1 MTYDLRLETNDD
13 SFMNILIY
21 TGKDA
26 TGSRLWHLFLFLTA
40 VMIFAVPENINAQ
53 RSKPV
58 YQTDFSS
65 KDYVD
70 TAAPM
75 IWLDAHMAYHFPM
88 GNLRTMFKNNF
99 AVGPGFTFKSKSNW
113 TVGFHFDYMFN
124 ANMRDPDFFNG
135 TLANEEGIVID
146 GNGLVSQGGITA
158 EGRYWTLGADFG
170 KIIPVNRWK
179 NSGIWLRIGGGY
191 FSHRLRLNDV
201 SHQYPQLD
209 DNYAKGYD
217 RRSGG
222 FVLSQFIG
230 YQFVRK
236 NRMLNF
242 FVGVEFHEMWTR
254 PNRNYVFFEGPT
266 ADMPYKFSGLVG
278 FKAGW
283 NIPLYERKTT
293 TTFYYR

>member
-1 MTYDLRLETNDD
+1 MYFSNIHTEKDVAGGRL
-13 SFMNILIY
+13 L
-21 TGKDA
+21 
-26 TGSRLWHLFLFLTA
+26 HLFLFFAA
-40 VMIFAVPENINAQ
+40 VFVFLSPENIVAQ

-75 IWLDAHMAYHFPM
+75 IWLDAHLAYHFPV
-88 GNLRTMFKNNF
+88 GDLHKMFKNNF
-99 AVGPGFTFKSKSNW
+99 AVGPGFTFKSRSNW

-124 ANMRDPDFFNG
+124 ANMRDPNFFNG
-135 TLANEEGIVID
+135 TLANEQGTVID
-146 GNGLVSQGGITA
+146 GNGLVSHGGITA
-158 EGRYWTLGADFG
+158 EGRYWAAMADFG
-170 KIIPVNRWK
+170 KIIPVDRWK
-179 NSGIWLRIGGGY
+179 NSGIWLRLGAGY
-191 FSHRLRLNDV
+191 FSHRLRLNDY
-201 SHQYPQLD
+201 SNQYPQLD
-209 DNYAKGYD
+209 GDYARGYD

-242 FVGVEFHEMWTR
+242 FIGVEFHEMWTR

-266 ADMPYKFSGLVG
+266 GDMPYKFSGLVG

>member
-1 MTYDLRLETNDD
+1 MINFKHTE
-13 SFMNILIY
+13 
-21 TGKDA
+21 KDA
-26 TGSRLWHLFLFLTA
+26 ADYRLLHLFLF
-40 VMIFAVPENINAQ
+40 FAVALAFVLPQNAVAQ
-53 RSKPV
+53 RSRPV
-58 YQTDFSS
+58 YQTDFAS

-75 IWLDAHMAYHFPM
+75 IWLDAHFAYHFPL
-88 GNLRTMFKNNF
+88 GDLRTMFKNNF
-99 AVGPGFTFKSKSNW
+99 AVGPGFTFKSASNW
-113 TVGFHFDYMFN
+113 TVGFHFDYMFG
-124 ANMRDPDFFNG
+124 ANMRDSAFFNG
-135 TLANEEGIVID
+135 TLANDQGIVID

-158 EGRYWTLGADFG
+158 EGRYWTVQADFG

-179 NSGIWLRIGGGY
+179 NSGIWLRLGAGY
-191 FSHRLRLNDV
+191 FSHRLRLDDFGN
-201 SHQYPQLD
+201 QYPQLEG
-209 DNYAKGYD
+209 NYAKGYD

-222 FVLSQFIG
+222 FVLNQFVG

-242 FVGVEFHEMWTR
+242 YIGLDFHEMWTK
-254 PNRNYVFFEGPT
+254 PNRNYVFYEGPT
-266 ADMPYKFSGLVG
+266 DDMNAKFSGMVG

>member
-1 MTYDLRLETNDD
+1 MILRN
-13 SFMNILIY
+13 MH
-21 TGKDA
+21 TGKDVA
-26 TGSRLWHLFLFLTA
+26 GHHLLHLFLLFVLMLSAFSVQQAT
-40 VMIFAVPENINAQ
+40 AQ
-53 RSKPV
+53 RTKPS

-75 IWLDAHMAYHFPM
+75 IWLDAHLAYHFPM
-88 GNLRTMFKNNF
+88 GDLKSYFKNNF

-113 TVGFHFDYMFN
+113 TVGFHFDYMFG
-124 ANMRDPDFFNG
+124 ANLRDPNYFNG
-135 TLANEEGIVID
+135 TLANDNGIVID

-158 EGRYWTLGADFG
+158 EGRYWSLMADFG
-170 KIIPVNRWK
+170 KIIPVDRWK
-179 NSGIWLRIGGGY
+179 NSGIWLRMGLGY
-191 FSHRLRLNDV
+191 FSHKLRVDDV
-201 SHQYPQLD
+201 SKQYPQLD

-222 FVLSQFIG
+222 FALNQFIG
-230 YQFVRK
+230 YQFIRK

-242 FVGVEFHEMWTR
+242 FVGIEFHEMWTK
-254 PNRNYVFFEGPT
+254 PNRNYIFFEGPT
-266 ADMPYKFSGLVG
+266 ADMPAKFSGLIG
-278 FKAGW
+278 IKAGW

>member
-1 MTYDLRLETNDD
+1 MINFKHTE
-13 SFMNILIY
+13 
-21 TGKDA
+21 KDA
-26 TGSRLWHLFLFLTA
+26 ADYRLLHLFLFFAMALAFVLPQNA
-40 VMIFAVPENINAQ
+40 VAQ
-53 RSKPV
+53 RSRPV
-58 YQTDFSS
+58 YQTDFAS

-75 IWLDAHMAYHFPM
+75 IWLDAHFAYHFPL
-88 GNLRTMFKNNF
+88 GDLRTMFKNNF
-99 AVGPGFTFKSKSNW
+99 AVGPGFTFKSASNW
-113 TVGFHFDYMFN
+113 TVGLHFDYMFG
-124 ANMRDPDFFNG
+124 ANMRDSAFFNG
-135 TLANEEGIVID
+135 TLANDQGIVID

-158 EGRYWTLGADFG
+158 EGRYWTVQADFG

-179 NSGIWLRIGGGY
+179 NSGIWLRLGAGY
-191 FSHRLRLNDV
+191 FSHRLRLDDFGN
-201 SHQYPQLD
+201 QYPQLEG
-209 DNYAKGYD
+209 NYAKGYD

-222 FVLSQFIG
+222 FVLNQFVG

-242 FVGVEFHEMWTR
+242 YIGLEFHEMWTK
-254 PNRNYVFFEGPT
+254 PNRNYVFYEGPT
-266 ADMPYKFSGLVG
+266 DDMKAKFSGMVG

>member
-1 MTYDLRLETNDD
+1 MINFKHTE
-13 SFMNILIY
+13 
-21 TGKDA
+21 KDA
-26 TGSRLWHLFLFLTA
+26 ADYRLLHLFLF
-40 VMIFAVPENINAQ
+40 FAVALAFVLPQNAVAQ
-53 RSKPV
+53 RSRPV
-58 YQTDFSS
+58 YQTDFAS

-75 IWLDAHMAYHFPM
+75 IWLDAHFAYHFPL
-88 GNLRTMFKNNF
+88 GDLRTMFKNNF
-99 AVGPGFTFKSKSNW
+99 AVGPGFTFKSASNW
-113 TVGFHFDYMFN
+113 TVGFHFDYMFG
-124 ANMRDPDFFNG
+124 ANMRDSAFFNG
-135 TLANEEGIVID
+135 TLANDQGIVID

-158 EGRYWTLGADFG
+158 EGRYWTVQADFG

-179 NSGIWLRIGGGY
+179 NSGIWLRLGAGY
-191 FSHRLRLNDV
+191 FSHRLRLDDFGN
-201 SHQYPQLD
+201 QYPQLEG
-209 DNYAKGYD
+209 NYAKGYD

-222 FVLSQFIG
+222 FVLNQFVG

-242 FVGVEFHEMWTR
+242 YIGLEFHEMWTK

-266 ADMPYKFSGLVG
+266 DDMKAKFSGMIG

>member
-1 MTYDLRLETNDD
+1 MILRN
-13 SFMNILIY
+13 MH
-21 TGKDA
+21 TGKDVA
-26 TGSRLWHLFLFLTA
+26 GHHLLHLFLFLAVLTA
-40 VMIFAVPENINAQ
+40 FATPKTADAQ
-53 RSKPV
+53 HTKPS

-75 IWLDAHMAYHFPM
+75 IWLDAHLAYHFPM
-88 GNLRTMFKNNF
+88 GDLRNYFKNNF

-113 TVGFHFDYMFN
+113 TVGFHFDYMFG
-124 ANMRDPDFFNG
+124 ANLRDPNYFNG
-135 TLANEEGIVID
+135 TLANDNGIVID

-158 EGRYWTLGADFG
+158 EGRYWSLMADFG
-170 KIIPVNRWK
+170 KIIPVDRWK
-179 NSGIWLRIGGGY
+179 NSGIWLRMGLGY
-191 FSHRLRLNDV
+191 FSHKLRVDDV
-201 SHQYPQLD
+201 SKQYPQLD

-222 FVLSQFIG
+222 FALNQFIG
-230 YQFVRK
+230 YQFIRK

-242 FVGVEFHEMWTR
+242 FVGIEFHEMWTK
-254 PNRNYVFFEGPT
+254 PNRNYIFFEGPT
-266 ADMPYKFSGLVG
+266 ADMPTKFSGLIG
-278 FKAGW
+278 IKAGW

>member
-1 MTYDLRLETNDD
+1 MIFFNKHSE
-13 SFMNILIY
+13 
-21 TGKDA
+21 KDVA
-26 TGSRLWHLFLFLTA
+26 GNSLLHLFFFFASALFLFA
-40 VMIFAVPENINAQ
+40 PQIADAQ
-53 RSKPV
+53 GSKPV

-75 IWLDAHMAYHFPM
+75 IWLDAHFAYHFPF
-88 GNLRTMFKNNF
+88 GGLHTMFKNNF
-99 AVGPGFTFKSKSNW
+99 AVGPGFTFKSASNW
-113 TVGFHFDYMFN
+113 TIGLHFDYMFG
-124 ANMRDPDFFNG
+124 ANMRDPNYFNG
-135 TLANEEGIVID
+135 TLANEDGTVID

-158 EGRYWTLGADFG
+158 EGRYWTIGADFG
-170 KIIPVNRWK
+170 KIIPVDRWK
-179 NSGIWLRIGGGY
+179 NSGIWLKIGAGY
-191 FSHRLRLNDV
+191 FSHRLRVDDF

-217 RRSGG
+217 QRSGG
-222 FVLSQFIG
+222 FALSQFIG

-242 FVGVEFHEMWTR
+242 FIGLEFYEMWTK
-254 PNRNYVFFEGPT
+254 PNRNYIFFQGPT
-266 ADMPYKFSGLVG
+266 ADMPAKFSGLIG

>member
-1 MTYDLRLETNDD
+1 MIRTN
-13 SFMNILIY
+13 FHK
-21 TGKDA
+21 GKDVVA
-26 TGSRLWHLFLFLTA
+26 ARLPHLFLFFA
-40 VMIFAVPENINAQ
+40 IAFAVTIPQNTQAQ

-65 KDYVD
+65 KNYVD

-75 IWLDAHMAYHFPM
+75 IWLDAHLAYHFPF
-88 GNLRTMFKNNF
+88 GELGKMFKNNF

-113 TVGFHFDYMFN
+113 TVGFHVDYMFN
-124 ANMRDPDFFNG
+124 ANMRDPNFFNG
-135 TLANEEGIVID
+135 TLANDHGIVID

-158 EGRYWTLGADFG
+158 EGRYWTVQADFG
-170 KIIPVNRWK
+170 KIIPVDRWK
-179 NSGIWLRIGGGY
+179 NSGIWLKLGAGY
-191 FSHRLRLNDV
+191 FSHRLRLDDFGK
-201 SHQYPQLD
+201 QYPQLD
-209 DNYAKGYD
+209 GNYAKGYD

-222 FVLSQFIG
+222 FVLSQFVG

-242 FVGVEFHEMWTR
+242 FVGLEFHEMWTK

-266 ADMPYKFSGLVG
+266 NEMKAKFSGLVG
-278 FKAGW
+278 LKAGW
-283 NIPLYERKTT
+283 NIPLYEKKTT

>member
-1 MTYDLRLETNDD
+1 MINFKHTE
-13 SFMNILIY
+13 
-21 TGKDA
+21 KDA
-26 TGSRLWHLFLFLTA
+26 ADYCLLHLFLF
-40 VMIFAVPENINAQ
+40 FAVTLAFFLPENAVAQ
-53 RSKPV
+53 SRRPV

-65 KDYVD
+65 KDYID

-75 IWLDAHMAYHFPM
+75 IWLDAHLAYHFPL
-88 GNLRTMFKNNF
+88 GNLRTMFKSNF

-113 TVGFHFDYMFN
+113 TVGLHFDYMFG
-124 ANMRDPDFFNG
+124 ANMRDSAFFNG
-135 TLANEEGIVID
+135 TLANDEGIVID
-146 GNGLVSQGGITA
+146 GNGLVSPGGILA
-158 EGRYWTLGADFG
+158 EGRYWTVQADFG
-170 KIIPVNRWK
+170 KIIPVDRWK

-191 FSHRLRLNDV
+191 FSHRLRLDDYSN
-201 SHQYPQLD
+201 QFPQLD
-209 DNYAKGYD
+209 GNYVKGYD

-222 FVLSQFIG
+222 FALNQFVG

-242 FVGVEFHEMWTR
+242 YIGLEFHEIWTK

-266 ADMPYKFSGLVG
+266 DNMKAKFSGMIGL
-278 FKAGW
+278 KAGW

>member
-1 MTYDLRLETNDD
+1 MCFSNIHTEKDVASNRL
-13 SFMNILIY
+13 L
-21 TGKDA
+21 
-26 TGSRLWHLFLFLTA
+26 HLFLFLA
-40 VMIFAVPENINAQ
+40 SAFFLFAPQNVDAQ
-53 RSKPV
+53 GGKPV

-99 AVGPGFTFKSKSNW
+99 AVGPGITFKSKSNW

-124 ANMRDPDFFNG
+124 ANMRDPNFFNG
-135 TLANEEGIVID
+135 TLANEDGIVID
-146 GNGLVSQGGITA
+146 GNGLVSPGGITA
-158 EGRYWTLGADFG
+158 EGRYWTLQADFG
-170 KIIPVNRWK
+170 KIIPVDRWK

-191 FSHRLRLNDV
+191 FS
-201 SHQYPQLD
+201 Q
-209 DNYAKGYD
+209 GYD

-242 FVGVEFHEMWTR
+242 FIGVEFHEMWTK
-254 PNRNYVFFEGPT
+254 PNRNYVFYEGPT
-266 ADMPYKFSGLVG
+266 EGMTAKFSGLIG

>member
-1 MTYDLRLETNDD
+1 MTFKNLH
-13 SFMNILIY
+13 

-26 TGSRLWHLFLFLTA
+26 AGHRLLHLFLL
-40 VMIFAVPENINAQ
+40 FAVTLAIILPRHATAQ

-65 KDYVD
+65 KNYID

-75 IWLDAHMAYHFPM
+75 IWLDAHLAYHFPL
-88 GNLRTMFKNNF
+88 GDLRTMFKNNF
-99 AVGPGFTFKSKSNW
+99 AVGPGFTFKSTSNW
-113 TVGFHFDYMFN
+113 TVGFHFDYMFG
-124 ANMRDPDFFNG
+124 ANMRDPNFFNG
-135 TLANEEGIVID
+135 TLASDDGIVID

-158 EGRYWTLGADFG
+158 EGRYWTAQADFG
-170 KIIPVNRWK
+170 KIIPVDRWK
-179 NSGIWLRIGGGY
+179 NSGIWLRLGVGY
-191 FSHRLRLNDV
+191 FSHRLRLDDFGN
-201 SHQYPQLD
+201 QYPQLD
-209 DNYAKGYD
+209 GNYAKGYD

-222 FVLSQFIG
+222 FVLNQFVG

-242 FVGVEFHEMWTR
+242 YIGLEFHEMWTK

-266 ADMPYKFSGLVG
+266 DNMKAKFSGMVG

>member
-1 MTYDLRLETNDD
+1 MINFKHTE
-13 SFMNILIY
+13 
-21 TGKDA
+21 KDA
-26 TGSRLWHLFLFLTA
+26 ADYRLLHLFLF
-40 VMIFAVPENINAQ
+40 FAVALAFVLPQNAVAQ
-53 RSKPV
+53 RSRPV
-58 YQTDFSS
+58 YQTDFAS

-75 IWLDAHMAYHFPM
+75 IWLDAHFAYHFPL
-88 GNLRTMFKNNF
+88 GDLRTMFKNNF
-99 AVGPGFTFKSKSNW
+99 AVGPGFTFKSASNW
-113 TVGFHFDYMFN
+113 TVGFHFDYMFG
-124 ANMRDPDFFNG
+124 ANMRDSAFFNG
-135 TLANEEGIVID
+135 TLANDQGIVID

-158 EGRYWTLGADFG
+158 EGRYWTVQADFG

-179 NSGIWLRIGGGY
+179 NSGIWLRLGAGY
-191 FSHRLRLNDV
+191 FSHRLRLDDFGN
-201 SHQYPQLD
+201 QYPQLEG
-209 DNYAKGYD
+209 NYAKGYD

-222 FVLSQFIG
+222 FVLNQFVG

-242 FVGVEFHEMWTR
+242 YIGLEFHEIWTK
-254 PNRNYVFFEGPT
+254 PNRNYVLYEGPT
-266 ADMPYKFSGLVG
+266 DDMKAKFSGLVG

>member
-1 MTYDLRLETNDD
+1 MYFSNIRTEKDVASNRL
-13 SFMNILIY
+13 L
-21 TGKDA
+21 
-26 TGSRLWHLFLFLTA
+26 HLFLLLASAFFL
-40 VMIFAVPENINAQ
+40 FAPQSVDAQ
-53 RSKPV
+53 GSKPV

-75 IWLDAHMAYHFPM
+75 IWLDAHLAYHFPA
-88 GNLRTMFKNNF
+88 GNLRSMFKNNF
-99 AVGPGFTFKSKSNW
+99 AVGPGLTFKTSSNW
-113 TVGFHFDYMFN
+113 TIGLHFDYMFG
-124 ANMRDPDFFNG
+124 ANMRDSAYFNG
-135 TLANEEGIVID
+135 TLANDDGVVID
-146 GNGLVSQGGITA
+146 GNGLVSPGGITA
-158 EGRYWTLGADFG
+158 EGRYWTIGADIG
-170 KIIPVNRWK
+170 KIIPVDRWK

-191 FSHRLRLNDV
+191 FSHRLRVDDFSN
-201 SHQYPQLD
+201 QYPQLD
-209 DNYAKGYD
+209 GNYAKGYD
-217 RRSGG
+217 HRSGG
-222 FVLSQFIG
+222 FALNQFIG

-242 FVGVEFHEMWTR
+242 FVGIEIYEIWTK

-266 ADMPYKFSGLVG
+266 DGMPMKFSSLIG

>member
-1 MTYDLRLETNDD
+1 MINFKHTE
-13 SFMNILIY
+13 
-21 TGKDA
+21 KDA
-26 TGSRLWHLFLFLTA
+26 ADYRLLHLFLF
-40 VMIFAVPENINAQ
+40 FAVALAFVLPQNAVAQ
-53 RSKPV
+53 RSRPV
-58 YQTDFSS
+58 YQTDFAS

-75 IWLDAHMAYHFPM
+75 IWLDAHFAYHFPL
-88 GNLRTMFKNNF
+88 GDLRTMFKNNF

-113 TVGFHFDYMFN
+113 TVGFHFDYMFG
-124 ANMRDPDFFNG
+124 ANMRDSAFFNG
-135 TLANEEGIVID
+135 TLANDEGIVID
-146 GNGLVSQGGITA
+146 GNGLVSPGGITA
-158 EGRYWTLGADFG
+158 EGRYWTVQADFG

-179 NSGIWLRIGGGY
+179 NSGIWLRLGAGY
-191 FSHRLRLNDV
+191 FSHRLRLDDFGN
-201 SHQYPQLD
+201 QYPQLEG
-209 DNYAKGYD
+209 NYAKGYD

-222 FVLSQFIG
+222 FVLNQFVG

-242 FVGVEFHEMWTR
+242 YIGLEFHEMWTK
-254 PNRNYVFFEGPT
+254 PNRNYVFYEGPT
-266 ADMPYKFSGLVG
+266 DGMKAKFSGMVG

>member
-1 MTYDLRLETNDD
+1 MINFKHTE
-13 SFMNILIY
+13 
-21 TGKDA
+21 KDA
-26 TGSRLWHLFLFLTA
+26 ADYRLLHLFLF
-40 VMIFAVPENINAQ
+40 FAVALAFVLPQNAVAQ
-53 RSKPV
+53 RSRPV
-58 YQTDFSS
+58 YQTDFAS

-75 IWLDAHMAYHFPM
+75 IWLDAHFAYHFPL
-88 GNLRTMFKNNF
+88 GDLHTMFKNNF
-99 AVGPGFTFKSKSNW
+99 AVGPGFTFKSASNW
-113 TVGFHFDYMFN
+113 TVGFHFDYMFG
-124 ANMRDPDFFNG
+124 ANMRDSAFFNG
-135 TLANEEGIVID
+135 TLANDQGIVID

-158 EGRYWTLGADFG
+158 EGRYWTVQADFG

-179 NSGIWLRIGGGY
+179 NSGIWLRLGAGY
-191 FSHRLRLNDV
+191 FSHRLRLDDFGN
-201 SHQYPQLD
+201 QYPQLEG
-209 DNYAKGYD
+209 NYAKGYD

-222 FVLSQFIG
+222 FVLNQFVG

-242 FVGVEFHEMWTR
+242 YIGLEFHEMWTK
-254 PNRNYVFFEGPT
+254 PNRNYVFYEGPT
-266 ADMPYKFSGLVG
+266 DDMKAKFSGMVG